1 MKLQLIRNATLR
13 LIYGQHQILIDPYLA
28 PKHSLPSFTGKSLNP
43 LADLPCTPEEAIAG
57 SELVIVS
64 HLHADHF
71 DGVAQTLL
79 PKNIELFCQPG
90 DEAAIGGKGFEQV
103 TAVSEPTA
111 WHDITITPTPCQHGS
126 GEVLALM
133 GNASGFIFAAENEP
147 TVFWVGDS
155 ILTHDILEIIN
166 RIQPDIIIT
175 HSCGAVWGDGVLIV
189 MDAAQTTAVCQ
200 AAPKSTVIATHMES
214 LDHATI
220 TRPVLRQHAAAQGIG
235 SEQLLIPA
243 DGETLAF

>member
-13 LIYGQHQILIDPYLA
+13 MTYAQRQILIDPYLA
-28 PKHSLPSFTGKSLNP
+28 PKHSLPSFTGKSPNP
-43 LADLPCTPEEAIAG
+43 LVDLPCTPDEVIVD
-57 SELVIVS
+57 SELAIVS

-71 DGVAQTLL
+71 DSVAQTLL
-79 PKNIELFCQPG
+79 PKNIELFCQLG
-90 DEAAIGGKGFEQV
+90 DETKIKGKGFERV
-103 TAVSEPTA
+103 TAVSEP
-111 WHDITITPTPCQHGS
+111 ITWQGIMITPTPCQHGS
-126 GEVLALM
+126 GDVLALM
-133 GNASGFIFAAENEP
+133 GNASGFIFAAEDEP

-155 ILTHDILEIIN
+155 ILTDDILEIIN
-166 RIQPDIIIT
+166 RVQPDIIIT

-189 MDAAQTTAVCQ
+189 MDAVQTTAVCQ

-220 TRPVLRQHAAAQGIG
+220 TRQTLRQQATIQGIG

>member
-1 MKLQLIRNATLR
+1 MKMRLIRNATLR
-13 LIYGQHQILIDPYLA
+13 LTYAQKQILIDPYLA
-28 PKHSLPSFTGKSLNP
+28 PRHSLPSFTGKSPNP
-43 LADLPCTPEEAIAG
+43 MVELPCTPEEAIAE

-71 DGVAQTLL
+71 DSVAQTLL

-90 DEAAIGGKGFEQV
+90 DETTIAGKGFERV
-103 TAVSEPTA
+103 TAVSEPTT
-111 WHDITITPTPCQHGS
+111 WQGITITPTPCQHGS
-126 GEVLALM
+126 GDVLALM
-133 GNASGFIFAAENEP
+133 GNASGFIFSADDEP

-155 ILTHDILEIIN
+155 ILTDDILEIIN
-166 RIQPDIIIT
+166 RTQPDIIIT

-189 MDAAQTTAVCQ
+189 MDAVQTTAVCQ
-200 AAPKSTVIATHMES
+200 AAPGSIIIATHMES

-220 TRPVLRQHAAAQGIG
+220 TRQALRQYATAQGI
-235 SEQLLIPA
+235 SSKQLLIPA